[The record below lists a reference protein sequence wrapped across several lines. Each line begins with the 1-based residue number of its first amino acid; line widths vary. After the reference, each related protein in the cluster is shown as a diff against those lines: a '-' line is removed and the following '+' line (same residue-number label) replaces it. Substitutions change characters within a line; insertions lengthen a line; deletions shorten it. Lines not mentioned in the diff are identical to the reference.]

1 MGMSDRIEAF
11 IVELLKTEEPNEWL
25 NLKRNELAEIFK
37 CAPSQINYV
46 MSTRFNRERGYIVES
61 RRGGGGYV
69 RIKRIGMKN
78 EELVPFMIRAAGDS
92 LSIDDARAHMMKL
105 LRADIIDERT
115 AAVMRGALA
124 DSAVP
129 VGQPERD
136 RIRANIFKNML
147 AAINMEY
154 K

>member
-11 IVELLKTEEPNEWL
+11 IVELLKAEKPDAWL

-69 RIKRIGMKN
+69 RIKRIDLKK
-78 EELVPFMIRAAGDS
+78 EELIPFMLRAAGES
-92 LSIDDARAHMMKL
+92 LSVDDAQAHAMKL
-105 LRADIIDERT
+105 LRAEIIDDRM
-115 AAVMRGALA
+115 AAMMRGALA
-124 DSAVP
+124 DSALP
-129 VGQPERD
+129 IAQPDRD
-136 RIRANIFKNML
+136 RVRANIFKNML
-147 AAINMEY
+147 AALNV
-154 K
+154 

>member
-11 IVELLKTEEPNEWL
+11 IMELLKAEAPNEWL

-46 MSTRFNRERGYIVES
+46 MSTRFNKERGYIVES

-69 RIKRIGMKN
+69 RIKRINLEK
-78 EELVPFMIRAAGDS
+78 EDLIPFMLRSAGES
-92 LSIDDARAHMMKL
+92 LSIDDASAHAARL
-105 LRADIIDERT
+105 LRAELIDDRT
-115 AAVMRGALA
+115 AALMRGALA
-124 DSAVP
+124 DSALP
-129 VGQPERD
+129 IGQPDRD
-136 RIRANIFKNML
+136 RVRANIFKNML
-147 AAINMEY
+147 AALNV

>member
-61 RRGGGGYV
+61 RRGGGLP
-69 RIKRIGMKN
+69 RN
-78 EELVPFMIRAAGDS
+78 S
-92 LSIDDARAHMMKL
+92 
-105 LRADIIDERT
+105 
-115 AAVMRGALA
+115 
-124 DSAVP
+124 
-129 VGQPERD
+129 
-136 RIRANIFKNML
+136 
-147 AAINMEY
+147 
-154 K
+154 